1 MSDGKVCWT
10 RTQEKVIG
18 SKKCGILLSAGAGSG
33 KTAVLTER
41 VTRLV
46 MDEKNG
52 IPISRMLIVTFTKAA
67 AGELRDRIR
76 KKLTDAVGD
85 RSTPYLVKQLVDLEN
100 AEIDTISAFFYRS
113 VRANAPLLSL
123 PPDVRVGETAAVCA
137 IEKKVMRDVVDD
149 FFDTADSDFEELADC
164 LSSSKDETK
173 LDTVLLELA
182 KTLRG
187 KGVSP
192 EKIAREAFD
201 IENAEDFL
209 DSAPGI
215 FLRERIGELAKHYLF
230 AFGVLLE
237 AVESDEDVMKA
248 YGDNFEFFAS
258 YLTALKREAKSG
270 TYATLKKLIDEPIP
284 KLGSLKYKT
293 EDALCFS
300 DLKNRLSDSIKK
312 LRAEVFDAEAPVLQL
327 VIEKSCRISRK
338 IAQVMEC
345 YFDRLA
351 KEKRDRGIVDFDDLG
366 LMAKKIFC
374 NEDGGPTRAALE
386 LSEKYDCIFVDE
398 YQDTDGIQDAVFS
411 AISTGKS
418 RFMVGDV
425 KQSIY
430 AFRGADPSV
439 FNSYRDRWKSG
450 KDGSGENDC
459 VTVFMRENF
468 RSSKNVIDFAN
479 LVSEVMFDGSDT
491 PFETGDRLICSK
503 NGGEDNGKKTE
514 ICIVG
519 EDKEAGISGREAEC
533 EYVADRIEGMLAREK
548 KDDGTPVTPSD
559 IAVLLRN
566 ATHAG
571 EFAAAL
577 KRRGIPVSDLA
588 TLEFFEQS
596 EVLLVLSILNA
607 IDNPLR
613 DIYLAGTMK
622 SPVFCF
628 TVDDLLKIRRSGSDC
643 PLWHSVLDYCEH
655 GEDRELSGRC
665 SDFVRFIEAY
675 RFESRRMGADR
686 ILSSLYQSL
695 SLMWLRDG
703 IGDGVLSG
711 QRIRE
716 NLTILYEYARRF
728 EENSFSGL
736 SGFITFLSELAEE
749 KKKSADIS
757 SDGMVRII
765 TIHRSKGLEFP
776 DCFLC
781 ECDVKFSDKELK
793 KPILL
798 EGDMGLAFRIK
809 DESGLVACNTPMRYA
824 AKESMRRRAVFE
836 EMRVL
841 YVALTR
847 ARERMIVTC
856 AAKGDPLEKAKEDWR
871 FYDGYIGSNAVCFA
885 DWILPAAMGATESGE
900 DSFFTVIE
908 ASYSSVLEVSA
919 QGTSE
924 DAKCEE
930 NGLYELYRERFS
942 FDYPFGYLANIP
954 AKLTVSKLK
963 PDILDDDELTGGLE
977 SGMRLVAESLKRPI
991 GNIKNAFDGHRNRR
1005 RNDAPVPAFMQKDRT
1020 VDPAAAGT
1028 ATHVFLQFCDL
1039 KKLCEDPDG
1048 ELERLV
1054 SAGFLDRTMAD
1065 IVNMDEVRMFKDSEF
1080 FSDILDA
1087 SEIRREF
1094 RFNVAIPAAE
1104 LTSTEYLRERFEKNG
1119 DTVTVQG
1126 VCDIILR
1133 DRKGELILADYKT
1146 DRIPEG
1152 MDLEDARRML
1162 SERHRDQLNY
1172 YKRALEAIYGEEIR
1186 RVLVY
1191 SLALGDTVDIFL
1203 R

>member
-1 MSDGKVCWT
+1 MSDGRVRWT
-10 RTQEKVIG
+10 ETQKRVID
-18 SKKCGILLSAGAGSG
+18 SKKRGILLSAGAGSG

-46 MDEKNG
+46 MDEENG
-52 IPISRMLIVTFTKAA
+52 VPISRMLIVTFTKAA
-67 AGELRDRIR
+67 AGELRERIR
-76 KKLTDAVGD
+76 KKLTDAIGD
-85 RSTPYLVKQLVDLEN
+85 SATPYLVKQLVDLET

-137 IEKKVMRDVVDD
+137 MEKKVMRDVVDD
-149 FFDTADSDFEELADC
+149 YFDAADPGFEELADC

-187 KGVSP
+187 KGISP
-192 EKIAREAFD
+192 EKIVSGTFEL
-201 IENAEDFL
+201 ENAEDFL
-209 DSAPGI
+209 DSVPGV
-215 FLRERIGELAKHYLF
+215 FLRTRIKELAEHYTV
-230 AFGVLLE
+230 AFEELLE

-248 YGDNFEFFAS
+248 YGDNFAFFEW
-258 YLTALKREAKSG
+258 YLNSIVEEADNG
-270 TYATLKKLIDEPIP
+270 TYETLKILIDEPIP
-284 KLGSLKYKT
+284 KLGSLKHKT
-293 EDALCFS
+293 EDALCFYE
-300 DLKNRLSDSIKK
+300 LKNCLSEEIKE
-312 LRAEVFDAEAPVLQL
+312 LREKVFVSDDAALRT

-338 IAQVMEC
+338 IAQVMER
-345 YFDRLA
+345 YFSRLEA
-351 KEKRDRGIVDFDDLG
+351 EKRDRGIVDFDDLG
-366 LMAKKIFC
+366 IMARKIFC
-374 NEDGGPTRAALE
+374 NGDGSPTRAALE

-411 AISTGKS
+411 AISAGKS

-439 FNSYRDRWKSG
+439 FNSYRTWWKS
-450 KDGSGENDC
+450 DAAENDC
-459 VTVFMRENF
+459 VTVFMSENF

-479 LVSEVMFDGSDT
+479 LVSEVMFEGSDT
-491 PFETGDRLICSK
+491 PFEAGDRLICSK

-514 ICIVG
+514 ICLVR
-519 EDKEAGISGREAEC
+519 EDKEAGISGREAER
-533 EYVADRIEGMLAREK
+533 EYVADRIAAMLAGET
-548 KDDGTPVTPSD
+548 KDDGTPVMPSD
-559 IAVLLRN
+559 VAILLRK
-566 ATHAG
+566 TTRAG

-577 KRRGIPVSDLA
+577 KRRGVPVADLA
-588 TLEFFEQS
+588 TVEFFEQS

-622 SPVFCF
+622 SPVFGF

-655 GEDRELSGRC
+655 GDDGALSERC

-675 RFESRRMGADR
+675 RFESKRMGADR

-703 IGDGVLSG
+703 NGDGALSG

-716 NLTILYEYARRF
+716 NLTILYEHARKF
-728 EENSFSGL
+728 EENGFSGL

-749 KKKSADIS
+749 KKTGAEVS
-757 SDGMVRII
+757 SDGKVRII
-765 TIHRSKGLEFP
+765 TIHKSKGLEFP
-776 DCFLC
+776 ICFLC
-781 ECDVKFSDKELK
+781 ECDDRFSDKEFRK
-793 KPILL
+793 SILF
-798 EGDMGLAFRIK
+798 EEDMGLAFKIK
-809 DESGLVACNTPMRYA
+809 DDSGLVTCNTPMRYVT
-824 AKESMRRRAVFE
+824 KESMRRRAVFE

-847 ARERMIVTC
+847 AREKMTVTC
-856 AAKGDPLEKAKEDWR
+856 AAKGDVLEKAKVEWW
-871 FYDGYIGSNAVCFA
+871 FHDGYTGSNAACFA
-885 DWILPAAMGATESGE
+885 DWILPAAVGAMRTGNDGS
-900 DSFFTVIE
+900 FTVIE
-908 ASYSSVLEVSA
+908 APNSSVSEPAVQEV
-919 QGTSE
+919 SE

-942 FDYPFGYLANIP
+942 FDYPFGYLSNIP

-963 PDILDDDELTGGLE
+963 PDILDDGEVTGGLE
-977 SGMRLVAESLKRPI
+977 RGMKLVAESLERPI
-991 GNIKNAFDGHRNRR
+991 GNVENASGGYRNKKRSA
-1005 RNDAPVPAFMQKDRT
+1005 APMPAFMQKDRK

-1054 SAGFLDRTMAD
+1054 SAGFLDRTTAD
-1065 IVNMDEVRMFKDSEF
+1065 VVNMDEVKMFKDSEF
-1080 FSDILDA
+1080 FGEILDA

-1104 LTSTEYLRERFEKNG
+1104 LTSAEYLRERFEKNG

-1133 DRKGELILADYKT
+1133 GRKGELILADYKT

-1162 SERHRDQLNY
+1162 SDRHRDQLTY

-1191 SLALGDTVDIFL
+1191 SLALGDTVSIF
-1203 R
+1203 

>member
-1 MSDGKVCWT
+1 MTDGRMSWT
-10 RTQEKVIG
+10 KTQKQVID
-18 SKKCGILLSAGAGSG
+18 SKKRGILLSAGAGSG

-76 KKLTDAVGD
+76 RKLTDAVGD
-85 RSTPYLVKQLVDLEN
+85 RSTPYLVKQLMDLEN

-123 PPDVRVGETAAVCA
+123 PPDVRVGETAAICA
-137 IEKKVMRDVVDD
+137 MEKKVMRDVVDD
-149 FFDTADSDFEELADC
+149 FFDMGDPDFEELADC

-173 LDTVLLELA
+173 LDTVLLDLA

-192 EKIAREAFD
+192 EKIARGAFEL
-201 IENAEDFL
+201 ENAEDFL

-215 FLRERIGELAKHYLF
+215 FLRKRIEELAKHYLF
-230 AFGVLLE
+230 AFGELRE

-248 YGDNFEFFAS
+248 YGDSFDFFTS
-258 YLTALKREAKSG
+258 YLICIEREAKSG

-284 KLGSLKYKT
+284 KLAPLKNKT

-300 DLKNRLSDSIKK
+300 DLKNRLSTSIKK
-312 LRAEVFDAEAPVLQL
+312 LRAEVFVSEAHVLDL
-327 VIEKSCRISRK
+327 VTEKSCRISRK
-338 IAQVMEC
+338 IAQVVEC

-351 KEKRDRGIVDFDDLG
+351 EEKRDRGIVDFDDLG

-374 NEDGGPTRAALE
+374 NEDGSPTRAALE

-411 AISTGKS
+411 AISAGGS

-439 FNSYRDRWKSG
+439 FNSYRDRWKNG
-450 KDGSGENDC
+450 GEKDC

-468 RSSKNVIDFAN
+468 RSSKNVIYFAN
-479 LVSEVMFDGSDT
+479 LVSEVMFNGSDT
-491 PFETGDRLICSK
+491 PFEMGDRLICSK
-503 NGGEDNGKKTE
+503 NDGEDNGKKTE

-519 EDKEAGISGREAEC
+519 EDKETGIFGKEAEC
-533 EYVADRIEGMLAREK
+533 EYVADRIAAMLAKET

-566 ATHAG
+566 STHAG

-588 TLEFFEQS
+588 TVEFFEQS

-628 TVDDLLKIRRSGSDC
+628 TVDDLVKIRRSGRDR
-643 PLWHSVLDYCEH
+643 PLWHSVLDYCER
-655 GEDRELSGRC
+655 GEDKELSRRC
-665 SDFVRFIEAY
+665 SDLVNFIEAY

-695 SLMWLRDG
+695 NLMWLHDG
-703 IGDGVLSG
+703 IGDGASSG

-749 KKKSADIS
+749 KKKGADTS
-757 SDGMVRII
+757 YDGMVRII
-765 TIHRSKGLEFP
+765 TIHKSKGLEFP
-776 DCFLC
+776 VCFLC
-781 ECDVKFSDKELK
+781 ECGAKFSIKEFQ

-798 EGDMGLAFRIK
+798 EEDMGLAFRIK
-809 DESGLVACNTPMRYA
+809 DESGLVFCNTPMCYV
-824 AKESMRRRAVFE
+824 AKESMRRRATFE

-847 ARERMIVTC
+847 AREKMIVTC
-856 AAKGDPLEKAKEDWR
+856 AAKESLLEKAEAEWR
-871 FYDGYIGSNAVCFA
+871 FFDGYTGSNAACFA
-885 DWILPAAMGATESGE
+885 DWILPAAAGAIESGE
-900 DSFFTVIE
+900 DSFFTIVE
-908 ASYSSVLEVSA
+908 ASNSSVFEAAIRETSA
-919 QGTSE
+919 
-924 DAKCEE
+924 DAKCE
-930 NGLYELYRERFS
+930 GSGFYELYRERFS

-963 PDILDDDELTGGLE
+963 PDILDDDGLTGGLE
-977 SGMRLVAESLKRPI
+977 SGMRLVAESVERPI
-991 GNIKNAFDGHRNRR
+991 GNIKYASSGHRNKTK
-1005 RNDAPVPAFMQKDRT
+1005 NDAPMPAFMQNDRT
-1020 VDPAAAGT
+1020 VDSAAAGT
-1028 ATHVFLQFCDL
+1028 ATHIFLQFCDF
-1039 KKLCEDPDG
+1039 KRLCDDPDG

-1054 SAGFLDRTMAD
+1054 SAGFLDRTTAD

-1080 FSDILDA
+1080 FGDILDA

-1104 LTSTEYLRERFEKNG
+1104 LTSAEYLKERFEKNG

-1126 VCDIILR
+1126 ICDIILR
-1133 DRKGELILADYKT
+1133 ARNGELILADYKT

-1152 MDLEDARRML
+1152 TDLEDARRML
-1162 SERHRDQLNY
+1162 SDRHRDQLTY
-1172 YKRALEAIYGEEIR
+1172 YKRALETIYGERIR
-1186 RVLVY
+1186 RVLIY
-1191 SLALGDTVDIFL
+1191 SLALGDTVNVF
-1203 R
+1203 